1 MSAGTTTRY
10 SLLDLPPSTIPRL
23 REEGSGV
30 MKITVAIYDEA
41 SYREAVISGIKGCF
55 ILQRGPSITWIDVQ
69 CLHRA
74 ETLDALGECY
84 GIHQLVL
91 EDILTDQRPKAEDYD
106 KYLFVVLKAL
116 YLSAKTREM
125 TIDQVSIILGNNY
138 VISFREK
145 DEDVFRLV
153 RERLKTAKGRIRK
166 MGADFLAY
174 ALIDSIVDRYFIVL
188 ESIGE
193 RFEDVEDEVVTV
205 PDRSTLIDIYTLKRE
220 MLFLRQS
227 VWPMREAVSVLERM
241 DSPLIA
247 DNTKIYL
254 RDVYDHTIQVI
265 DNIETYRDMSASLL
279 DTYLSSLSNKLNEII
294 KVLTV
299 MSTVF
304 IPMTFLTG
312 LFGMNVAYMV
322 KALEYNW
329 AFPMILIM
337 MLAIALTMLTY
348 FKKRGWF

>member
-1 MSAGTTTRY
+1 
-10 SLLDLPPSTIPRL
+10 
-23 REEGSGV
+23 
-30 MKITVAIYDEA
+30 
-41 SYREAVISGIKGCF
+41 
-55 ILQRGPSITWIDVQ
+55 
-69 CLHRA
+69 
-74 ETLDALGECY
+74 
-84 GIHQLVL
+84 
-91 EDILTDQRPKAEDYD
+91 
-106 KYLFVVLKAL
+106 
-116 YLSAKTREM
+116 
-125 TIDQVSIILGNNY
+125 
-138 VISFREK
+138 
-145 DEDVFRLV
+145 V

-205 PDRSTLIDIYTLKRE
+205 PDRSTLLDIYTLKRE